1 MSRKKLPPP
10 KDKLARRLYNLKAS
24 RGLVEL
30 NKAVN
35 AAGCD
40 VPLRTMEWWL
50 AGRTVGRVYRKPL
63 AAALTIMEKDKRYSW
78 SGLIL
83 TRGGAIRMEKMEN
96 ETEG

>member
-10 KDKLARRLYNLKAS
+10 KDKLARKLYNLKAS

-30 NKAVN
+30 NKAVVE
-35 AAGCD
+35 AGCD

-63 AAALTIMEKDKRYSW
+63 AAAI
-78 SGLIL
+78 
-83 TRGGAIRMEKMEN
+83 EKMETETK